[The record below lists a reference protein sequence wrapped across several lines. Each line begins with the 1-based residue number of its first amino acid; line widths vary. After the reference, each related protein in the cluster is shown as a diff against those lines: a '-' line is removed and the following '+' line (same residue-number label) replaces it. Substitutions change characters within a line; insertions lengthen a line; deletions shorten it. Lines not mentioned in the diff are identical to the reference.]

1 MSAYDNKY
9 WSHRIAQLA
18 EKVPETDDLSFF
30 TSEVYRDFTEQ
41 GVKDLIC
48 GTCTYLRTLGY
59 DISEAQEKERISDMV
74 VTMSTDKNMTACTNG
89 DSMIIGVNNP
99 LVKYFPNRELRHY
112 AIQGLRVH
120 ETAHVLFTDFKTIDM
135 WQAALSNGNWWP
147 VVPDHAQDPEGAEL
161 TQVLSKKEFS
171 KSFAAIAGRLENAIE
186 DGFIEREIK
195 EMYKGLATTE
205 LCTTNDAQ
213 LSMASTFGEFLKAGR
228 SAYSAMFQ
236 QVLMYAKYDITMVD
250 DMPEQYSD
258 VFDACMEVV
267 DDVKCERDAK
277 KRLCGVN
284 EICCI
289 LYPLFKEML
298 TEESEKQNQQSSGSG
313 NGKPG
318 NGNGGSGSSQNS
330 QGQQNGNGG
339 SQGGSGGSQSNS
351 GNGNGNGNG
360 GSGSSQNSQG
370 QQNGNGG
377 SQGGSGDS
385 QSNSGNGNGNGNGG
399 SGSSQNSQG
408 QQNGNSGSQG
418 GSGGSQSNSGNGNG
432 NGNGDSGSSQNSQ
445 GQQNGNSGSQSGSS
459 DSQNNSG
466 NGNGNGNGVGSMTA
480 EQLSEAL
487 KEAVKQIKQAAK
499 NVGVNNLPDRHNNSI
514 TSQAGKNEDAK
525 KRERSKQGSDN
536 ANGKSNGD
544 SIANAPGANSGKSDL
559 SAAKCDIEAIERERK
574 RNVATAQANN
584 EANDKLRQEGKEV
597 GREIGT
603 NIYVRR
609 AAEVPQS
616 NIETYNR
623 LSAGLLSITKNLERR
638 LKTTIRDEENDDT
651 VAGLP
656 MGSRVEAR
664 LAYHQD
670 GKIFSRKNFPRDNP
684 RLAVGYLCD
693 ESGSMSKTAISAS
706 VRTAIILQ
714 DLCERM
720 ELPCYICGFTT
731 EDLKGVDII
740 TYVDMNVD
748 GKDKYRTTGMAS
760 RGGTP
765 TVPAMKYMGKKLMK
779 DSTEKKILI
788 VSTDGCSGRGYGE
801 TVRDVIKKLQHDGV
815 MVIGAGIGDSKP
827 RIQEEFGSNFLD
839 ISNLDAMPKILCNI
853 VKKNLV

>member
-339 SQGGSGGSQSNS
+339 SQGGS
-351 GNGNGNGNG
+351 
-360 GSGSSQNSQG
+360 
-370 QQNGNGG
+370 
-377 SQGGSGDS
+377 
-385 QSNSGNGNGNGNGG
+385 
-399 SGSSQNSQG
+399 
-408 QQNGNSGSQG
+408 
-418 GSGGSQSNSGNGNG
+418 
-432 NGNGDSGSSQNSQ
+432 
-445 GQQNGNSGSQSGSS
+445 S

-765 TVPAMKYMGKKLMK
+765 TVPAMKYMGKKLLK

-788 VSTDGCSGRGYGE
+788 VSTDGCSGQGYGE

>member
-351 GNGNGNGNG
+351 GNGNGNDNG

-377 SQGGSGDS
+377 SQ
-385 QSNSGNGNGNGNGG
+385 
-399 SGSSQNSQG
+399 
-408 QQNGNSGSQG
+408 
-418 GSGGSQSNSGNGNG
+418 
-432 NGNGDSGSSQNSQ
+432 
-445 GQQNGNSGSQSGSS
+445 SGSS
-459 DSQNNSG
+459 DPQNNSG

-788 VSTDGCSGRGYGE
+788 VSTDGCSGQGYGE

>member
-318 NGNGGSGSSQNS
+318 NGNG
-330 QGQQNGNGG
+330 
-339 SQGGSGGSQSNS
+339 
-351 GNGNGNGNG
+351 
-360 GSGSSQNSQG
+360 
-370 QQNGNGG
+370 
-377 SQGGSGDS
+377 
-385 QSNSGNGNGNGNGG
+385 
-399 SGSSQNSQG
+399 
-408 QQNGNSGSQG
+408 
-418 GSGGSQSNSGNGNG
+418 
-432 NGNGDSGSSQNSQ
+432 
-445 GQQNGNSGSQSGSS
+445 
-459 DSQNNSG
+459 
-466 NGNGNGNGVGSMTA
+466 VGSMTA

-487 KEAVKQIKQAAK
+487 KEAVKQIEQAAK

-788 VSTDGCSGRGYGE
+788 VSTDGCSGQGYGE

>member
-30 TSEVYRDFTEQ
+30 ASEAYRDFTEQ

-59 DISEAQEKERISDMV
+59 DITKEQEEERINDMV
-74 VTMSTDKNMTACTNG
+74 VMMSTDENMTACTNG
-89 DSMIIGVNNP
+89 DSMIIGVNSS

-135 WQAALSNGNWWP
+135 WQGALSNGNWWP
-147 VVPDHAQDPEGAEL
+147 VVPDHAQDPDGAEL

-171 KSFAAIAGRLENAIE
+171 KSFAAIAGRLQNAIE

-236 QVLMYAKYDITMVD
+236 QVLMSAKYDITMVD

-258 VFDACMEVV
+258 IFDACMEVV
-267 DDVKCERDAK
+267 DDVKCERDVK

-284 EICCI
+284 ELCCI

-298 TEESEKQNQQSSGSG
+298 TKNSEKQNQQSSGSG

-318 NGNGGSGSSQNS
+318 NSGFGLPQNS
-330 QGQQNGNGG
+330 HGQQNGSNGQSDPNQNGNG
-339 SQGGSGGSQSNS
+339 SQNGSGNAQNNS
-351 GNGNGNGNG
+351 SNGNGNGN
-360 GSGSSQNSQG
+360 S
-370 QQNGNGG
+370 
-377 SQGGSGDS
+377 
-385 QSNSGNGNGNGNGG
+385 
-399 SGSSQNSQG
+399 
-408 QQNGNSGSQG
+408 
-418 GSGGSQSNSGNGNG
+418 
-432 NGNGDSGSSQNSQ
+432 
-445 GQQNGNSGSQSGSS
+445 
-459 DSQNNSG
+459 
-466 NGNGNGNGVGSMTA
+466 VGSMTA

-487 KEAVKQIKQAAK
+487 KEAVKQIEQAAK
-499 NVGVNNLPDRHNNSI
+499 NVGVNNLPDRHSNSI
-514 TSQAGKNEDAK
+514 TNQAGKNAEAK
-525 KRERSKQGSDN
+525 KRESGKQGSGNN
-536 ANGKSNGD
+536 ANGNGNGNSNSN

-559 SAAKCDIEAIERERK
+559 SAAKCDIKAIEKARK
-574 RNVATAQANN
+574 QEIATAQANN
-584 EANDKLRQEGKEV
+584 EANNQLAQEGAKI
-597 GREIGT
+597 GSEIGT
-603 NIYVRR
+603 KISVRR

-616 NIETYNR
+616 NIDTYNR
-623 LSAGLLSITKNLERR
+623 LSAGLLSVTKNLERR
-638 LKTTIRDEENDDT
+638 LKTTIRDEENDDA

-693 ESGSMSKTAISAS
+693 ESGSMSDKAIAAS

-731 EDLKGVDII
+731 GGYSGSVDII
-740 TYVDMNVD
+740 TYVDKNVD

>member
-30 TSEVYRDFTEQ
+30 VSEAYRDFTEQ

-59 DISEAQEKERISDMV
+59 DITKEQEEERINDMV
-74 VTMSTDKNMTACTNG
+74 VMMSTDENMTACTNG
-89 DSMIIGVNNP
+89 DSMIIGVNNS

-135 WQAALSNGNWWP
+135 WLGALRNGNWWP
-147 VVPDHAQDPEGAEL
+147 VVPDHAQDPDGAEL

-205 LCTTNDAQ
+205 LCTTNDAM

-236 QVLMYAKYDITMVD
+236 QVLVYAKYDITMVD

-258 VFDACMEVV
+258 IFDACMEVV
-267 DDVKCERDAK
+267 DDVKCERDVK

-284 EICCI
+284 ELCCI

-298 TEESEKQNQQSSGSG
+298 TKNSEKQNQQSSGSG

-318 NGNGGSGSSQNS
+318 NSGFGLPQNS
-330 QGQQNGNGG
+330 QGQQNGSNGQSDPNQNGNG
-339 SQGGSGGSQSNS
+339 SQNGSGNAQNNS
-351 GNGNGNGNG
+351 SNGNGNGN
-360 GSGSSQNSQG
+360 SV
-370 QQNGNGG
+370 
-377 SQGGSGDS
+377 D
-385 QSNSGNGNGNGNGG
+385 
-399 SGSSQNSQG
+399 
-408 QQNGNSGSQG
+408 
-418 GSGGSQSNSGNGNG
+418 
-432 NGNGDSGSSQNSQ
+432 
-445 GQQNGNSGSQSGSS
+445 
-459 DSQNNSG
+459 
-466 NGNGNGNGVGSMTA
+466 SMTA

-487 KEAVKQIKQAAK
+487 KEAVKQIEQAAK
-499 NVGVNNLPDRHNNSI
+499 NVGVNNLPDRHSNSI
-514 TSQAGKNEDAK
+514 TNQASKSKYAK
-525 KRERSKQGSDN
+525 KRESGKQGSGNN
-536 ANGKSNGD
+536 ANGNGNGNSN

-559 SAAKCDIEAIERERK
+559 SAAKCDIKAIEKARK
-574 RNVATAQANN
+574 QEIATAQANN
-584 EANDKLRQEGKEV
+584 EANNQLAQEGAKI
-597 GREIGT
+597 GSEIGT
-603 NIYVRR
+603 KISVRR

-616 NIETYNR
+616 NIDTYNR
-623 LSAGLLSITKNLERR
+623 LSAGLLSVTKNLERR
-638 LKTTIRDEENDDT
+638 LKTTIRDEENDDA

-693 ESGSMSKTAISAS
+693 ESGSMSDKAIAAS

-731 EDLKGVDII
+731 GGYSGSVDII
-740 TYVDMNVD
+740 TYVDKNVD

>member
-213 LSMASTFGEFLKAGR
+213 LSMASTFGEFLKTGR

-339 SQGGSGGSQSNS
+339 SQGGSGGSQS
-351 GNGNGNGNG
+351 
-360 GSGSSQNSQG
+360 
-370 QQNGNGG
+370 
-377 SQGGSGDS
+377 
-385 QSNSGNGNGNGNGG
+385 
-399 SGSSQNSQG
+399 
-408 QQNGNSGSQG
+408 
-418 GSGGSQSNSGNGNG
+418 
-432 NGNGDSGSSQNSQ
+432 
-445 GQQNGNSGSQSGSS
+445 
-459 DSQNNSG
+459 NSG

-765 TVPAMKYMGKKLMK
+765 TVPAMKYMGKKLLK

-788 VSTDGCSGRGYGE
+788 VSTDGCSGQGYGE

>member
-74 VTMSTDKNMTACTNG
+74 VTMSTDKNMTACTDG

-399 SGSSQNSQG
+399 Y
-408 QQNGNSGSQG
+408 QG
-418 GSGGSQSNSGNGNG
+418 GSGGSQS
-432 NGNGDSGSSQNSQ
+432 
-445 GQQNGNSGSQSGSS
+445 
-459 DSQNNSG
+459 NSG

-765 TVPAMKYMGKKLMK
+765 TVPAMKYMGKKLLK

-788 VSTDGCSGRGYGE
+788 VSTDGCSGQGYGE

>member
-30 TSEVYRDFTEQ
+30 ASEAYRDFTEQ

-59 DISEAQEKERISDMV
+59 DITKEQEEERINDMV
-74 VTMSTDKNMTACTNG
+74 VMMSTDENMTACTNG
-89 DSMIIGVNNP
+89 DSMIIGVNSS

-135 WQAALSNGNWWP
+135 WQGALSNGNWWP
-147 VVPDHAQDPEGAEL
+147 VVPDHAQDPDGAEL

-171 KSFAAIAGRLENAIE
+171 KSFAAIAGRLQNAIE

-258 VFDACMEVV
+258 IFDACMEVV
-267 DDVKCERDAK
+267 DDVKCERDVK

-284 EICCI
+284 ELCCI

-298 TEESEKQNQQSSGSG
+298 TKNSEKQNQQSSGSG

-318 NGNGGSGSSQNS
+318 NSGFGLPQNS
-330 QGQQNGNGG
+330 HGQQNGSNGQSDHNQNGNG
-339 SQGGSGGSQSNS
+339 SQNGSGNAQNNS
-351 GNGNGNGNG
+351 SNGNGNGN
-360 GSGSSQNSQG
+360 S
-370 QQNGNGG
+370 
-377 SQGGSGDS
+377 
-385 QSNSGNGNGNGNGG
+385 
-399 SGSSQNSQG
+399 
-408 QQNGNSGSQG
+408 
-418 GSGGSQSNSGNGNG
+418 
-432 NGNGDSGSSQNSQ
+432 
-445 GQQNGNSGSQSGSS
+445 
-459 DSQNNSG
+459 
-466 NGNGNGNGVGSMTA
+466 VGSMTA

-487 KEAVKQIKQAAK
+487 KEAVKQIEQAAK
-499 NVGVNNLPDRHNNSI
+499 NVGVNNLPDRHSNSI
-514 TSQAGKNEDAK
+514 TNQAGKNAEAK
-525 KRERSKQGSDN
+525 KRESGKQGSGNN
-536 ANGKSNGD
+536 ANGNGNGNSNSN

-559 SAAKCDIEAIERERK
+559 SAAKCDIKAIEKARK
-574 RNVATAQANN
+574 QENATAQANN
-584 EANDKLRQEGKEV
+584 EANNQLAQEGAKI
-597 GREIGT
+597 GSEIGT
-603 NIYVRR
+603 KISVRR

-616 NIETYNR
+616 NIDTYNR
-623 LSAGLLSITKNLERR
+623 LSAGLLSVTKNLERR
-638 LKTTIRDEENDDT
+638 LKTTIRDEENDDA

-693 ESGSMSKTAISAS
+693 ESGSMSDKAIAAS

-731 EDLKGVDII
+731 GGYSGSVDII
-740 TYVDMNVD
+740 TYVDKNVD

>member
-74 VTMSTDKNMTACTNG
+74 VTMSTDKNMTACTDG

-171 KSFAAIAGRLENAIE
+171 KSFAAIAGRIENAIE

-370 QQNGNGG
+370 QQNGN
-377 SQGGSGDS
+377 
-385 QSNSGNGNGNGNGG
+385 
-399 SGSSQNSQG
+399 
-408 QQNGNSGSQG
+408 SGSQG
-418 GSGGSQSNSGNGNG
+418 
-432 NGNGDSGSSQNSQ
+432 
-445 GQQNGNSGSQSGSS
+445 GSS
-459 DSQNNSG
+459 DSQNNSGNG

-487 KEAVKQIKQAAK
+487 KEAVKQIEQAAK

-684 RLAVGYLCD
+684 RLGVGYLCD

-788 VSTDGCSGRGYGE
+788 VSTDGCSGQGYGE

-827 RIQEEFGSNFLD
+827 RIQEEFGSNYLD

>member
-318 NGNGGSGSSQNS
+318 NGNSGSGSSQNS

-370 QQNGNGG
+370 QQNGNDG

-399 SGSSQNSQG
+399 YQG
-408 QQNGNSGSQG
+408 
-418 GSGGSQSNSGNGNG
+418 
-432 NGNGDSGSSQNSQ
+432 
-445 GQQNGNSGSQSGSS
+445 GSS

>member
-30 TSEVYRDFTEQ
+30 SSEAYRDFTEQ

-59 DISEAQEKERISDMV
+59 DITKEQEEERINDMV
-74 VTMSTDKNMTACTNG
+74 VMMSTDENMTACTNG
-89 DSMIIGVNNP
+89 DSMIIGVNNS

-135 WQAALSNGNWWP
+135 WLGALRNGNWWP
-147 VVPDHAQDPEGAEL
+147 VVPDHAQDPDGAEL

-205 LCTTNDAQ
+205 LCTTNDAM

-258 VFDACMEVV
+258 IFDACMEVV
-267 DDVKCERDAK
+267 DDVKCERDVK

-284 EICCI
+284 ELCCI

-298 TEESEKQNQQSSGSG
+298 TKNSEKQNQQSSGSG

-318 NGNGGSGSSQNS
+318 NSGFGLPQNS
-330 QGQQNGNGG
+330 QGQQNGSNGQSDPNQNGNG
-339 SQGGSGGSQSNS
+339 SQNGSGNAQNNS
-351 GNGNGNGNG
+351 SNGNGNGN
-360 GSGSSQNSQG
+360 S
-370 QQNGNGG
+370 
-377 SQGGSGDS
+377 
-385 QSNSGNGNGNGNGG
+385 
-399 SGSSQNSQG
+399 
-408 QQNGNSGSQG
+408 
-418 GSGGSQSNSGNGNG
+418 
-432 NGNGDSGSSQNSQ
+432 
-445 GQQNGNSGSQSGSS
+445 
-459 DSQNNSG
+459 
-466 NGNGNGNGVGSMTA
+466 VGSMTA

-487 KEAVKQIKQAAK
+487 KEVVKQIEQAAK
-499 NVGVNNLPDRHNNSI
+499 NVGVNNLPDRHSNSI
-514 TSQAGKNEDAK
+514 TNQVSKSKDAK
-525 KRERSKQGSDN
+525 KRESGKQGSGDN
-536 ANGKSNGD
+536 ANGNGNGNGNSN

-559 SAAKCDIEAIERERK
+559 SAAKCDIKAIEKARK
-574 RNVATAQANN
+574 QEIATAQANN
-584 EANDKLRQEGKEV
+584 EANNQLAQEGAKI
-597 GREIGT
+597 GSEIGT
-603 NIYVRR
+603 RISVRR

-616 NIETYNR
+616 NIDTYNR
-623 LSAGLLSITKNLERR
+623 LSAGLLSVTKNLERR
-638 LKTTIRDEENDDT
+638 LKTTIRDEENDDA

-693 ESGSMSKTAISAS
+693 ESGSMSDEAIAAS

-720 ELPCYICGFTT
+720 ELPCYVCGFTT
-731 EDLKGVDII
+731 GGYSGSVDII
-740 TYVDMNVD
+740 TYVDKNVD

-788 VSTDGCSGRGYGE
+788 VSTDGCSERGYGE

>member
-30 TSEVYRDFTEQ
+30 TSEAYRDYTEQ

-59 DISEAQEKERISDMV
+59 NITEKQEEERIRGMTVD
-74 VTMSTDKNMTACTNG
+74 MSTDKNMTACTNG

-135 WQAALSNGNWWP
+135 WQGALSNGNWWP

-377 SQGGSGDS
+377 SQGGSGGS

-418 GSGGSQSNSGNGNG
+418 GSG
-432 NGNGDSGSSQNSQ
+432 
-445 GQQNGNSGSQSGSS
+445 

-466 NGNGNGNGVGSMTA
+466 NGNGNGNGNGVGSMTT

-487 KEAVKQIKQAAK
+487 KEAVKQIEQAAK

-514 TSQAGKNEDAK
+514 TNQAGKNEDAK

-536 ANGKSNGD
+536 ANGKSNGN

-765 TVPAMKYMGKKLMK
+765 TVPAMKYMSKKLLK

-827 RIQEEFGSNFLD
+827 RIQEEFGDNFLD

>member
-30 TSEVYRDFTEQ
+30 ASEAYRDFTEQ

-59 DISEAQEKERISDMV
+59 DITKEQEEERINDMV
-74 VTMSTDKNMTACTNG
+74 VMMSTDENMTACTNG
-89 DSMIIGVNNP
+89 DSMIIGVNSS

-135 WQAALSNGNWWP
+135 WQGALSNGNWWP
-147 VVPDHAQDPEGAEL
+147 VVPDHAQDPDGAEL

-171 KSFAAIAGRLENAIE
+171 KSFAAIAGRLQNAIE

-236 QVLMYAKYDITMVD
+236 QVLVYAKYDITMVD

-258 VFDACMEVV
+258 IFDACMEVV
-267 DDVKCERDAK
+267 DDVKCERDVK

-284 EICCI
+284 ELCCI

-298 TEESEKQNQQSSGSG
+298 TKNSEKQNQQSSGSG

-318 NGNGGSGSSQNS
+318 NSGFGLPQNS
-330 QGQQNGNGG
+330 QGQQNGSNG
-339 SQGGSGGSQSNS
+339 QSDPN
-351 GNGNGNGNG
+351 
-360 GSGSSQNSQG
+360 
-370 QQNGNGG
+370 QNGNG
-377 SQGGSGDS
+377 SQNGSGNA
-385 QSNSGNGNGNGNGG
+385 QNNSSNGNE
-399 SGSSQNSQG
+399 
-408 QQNGNSGSQG
+408 NGNS
-418 GSGGSQSNSGNGNG
+418 
-432 NGNGDSGSSQNSQ
+432 
-445 GQQNGNSGSQSGSS
+445 
-459 DSQNNSG
+459 
-466 NGNGNGNGVGSMTA
+466 VGSMTA

-487 KEAVKQIKQAAK
+487 KEAVKQIEQAAK
-499 NVGVNNLPDRHNNSI
+499 NVGVNNLPDRHSKSI
-514 TSQAGKNEDAK
+514 TNQAGKNAEAK
-525 KRERSKQGSDN
+525 KRESGKQGSGNN
-536 ANGKSNGD
+536 ANRNGNGNSNSN

-559 SAAKCDIEAIERERK
+559 SAAKCDIKAIEKARK
-574 RNVATAQANN
+574 QEIATAQANN
-584 EANDKLRQEGKEV
+584 EANNQLAQEGAKI
-597 GREIGT
+597 GSEIGT
-603 NIYVRR
+603 KISVRR

-616 NIETYNR
+616 NIDTYNR
-623 LSAGLLSITKNLERR
+623 LSAGLLSVTKNLERR
-638 LKTTIRDEENDDT
+638 LKTTIRDEENDDA

-693 ESGSMSKTAISAS
+693 ESGSMSDKAIAAS

-731 EDLKGVDII
+731 GGYSGSVDII
-740 TYVDMNVD
+740 TYVDKNVD

>member
-30 TSEVYRDFTEQ
+30 ASEAYRDFTEQ

-59 DISEAQEKERISDMV
+59 DITKEQEEERINDMV
-74 VTMSTDKNMTACTNG
+74 VMMSTDENMTACTNG
-89 DSMIIGVNNP
+89 DSMIIGVNSS

-135 WQAALSNGNWWP
+135 WQGALSNGNWWP
-147 VVPDHAQDPEGAEL
+147 VVPDHAQDPDGAEL

-171 KSFAAIAGRLENAIE
+171 KSFAAIAGRLQNAIE

-258 VFDACMEVV
+258 IFDACMEVV
-267 DDVKCERDAK
+267 DDVKCERDVK

-284 EICCI
+284 ELCCI

-298 TEESEKQNQQSSGSG
+298 TKNSEKQNQQSSGSG

-318 NGNGGSGSSQNS
+318 NSGFGLPQNS
-330 QGQQNGNGG
+330 HGQQNGSNGQSDPNQNGNG
-339 SQGGSGGSQSNS
+339 SQNGSGNAQNNS
-351 GNGNGNGNG
+351 SNGNGNGN
-360 GSGSSQNSQG
+360 SV
-370 QQNGNGG
+370 
-377 SQGGSGDS
+377 D
-385 QSNSGNGNGNGNGG
+385 
-399 SGSSQNSQG
+399 
-408 QQNGNSGSQG
+408 
-418 GSGGSQSNSGNGNG
+418 
-432 NGNGDSGSSQNSQ
+432 
-445 GQQNGNSGSQSGSS
+445 
-459 DSQNNSG
+459 
-466 NGNGNGNGVGSMTA
+466 SMTA

-487 KEAVKQIKQAAK
+487 KEAVKQIEQAAK
-499 NVGVNNLPDRHNNSI
+499 NVGVNNLPDRHSNSI
-514 TSQAGKNEDAK
+514 TNQAGKNAEAK
-525 KRERSKQGSDN
+525 KRESGKQGSGNNAN
-536 ANGKSNGD
+536 ANGNGNSNSN

-559 SAAKCDIEAIERERK
+559 SAAKCDIKAIEKARK
-574 RNVATAQANN
+574 QEIATAQANN
-584 EANDKLRQEGKEV
+584 EANNQLAQEGAKI
-597 GREIGT
+597 GSEIGT
-603 NIYVRR
+603 KISVRR

-616 NIETYNR
+616 NIDTYNR
-623 LSAGLLSITKNLERR
+623 LSAGLLSVTKNLERR
-638 LKTTIRDEENDDT
+638 LKTTIRDEENDDA

-693 ESGSMSKTAISAS
+693 ESGSMSDEAIAAS

-731 EDLKGVDII
+731 GGYSGCVDII
-740 TYVDMNVD
+740 TYVDKNVD

>member
-30 TSEVYRDFTEQ
+30 TSEAYRDFTEQ

-112 AIQGLRVH
+112 AVQGLRVH

-135 WQAALSNGNWWP
+135 WQDALSNGNWWP

-298 TEESEKQNQQSSGSG
+298 TEESKKQNQQSSGSG

-339 SQGGSGGSQSNS
+339 SQGGSGGSQ
-351 GNGNGNGNG
+351 
-360 GSGSSQNSQG
+360 
-370 QQNGNGG
+370 
-377 SQGGSGDS
+377 
-385 QSNSGNGNGNGNGG
+385 
-399 SGSSQNSQG
+399 
-408 QQNGNSGSQG
+408 
-418 GSGGSQSNSGNGNG
+418 
-432 NGNGDSGSSQNSQ
+432 
-445 GQQNGNSGSQSGSS
+445 
-459 DSQNNSG
+459 NNSG
-466 NGNGNGNGVGSMTA
+466 NGNGNGNGVGSMTT

-487 KEAVKQIKQAAK
+487 KEAVKQIEQAAK

-514 TSQAGKNEDAK
+514 TNQAGKNEDAK

-536 ANGKSNGD
+536 ANGKSNGN

-765 TVPAMKYMGKKLMK
+765 TVPAMKYMGKKLLK

-827 RIQEEFGSNFLD
+827 RIQEEFGDNFLD

>member
-135 WQAALSNGNWWP
+135 WQGALSNGNWWP
-147 VVPDHAQDPEGAEL
+147 VVPDHAQDPDGAEL

-171 KSFAAIAGRLENAIE
+171 KSFAAIAGRLQNAIE

-298 TEESEKQNQQSSGSG
+298 TEESEKQNQQSPGSG

-360 GSGSSQNSQG
+360 
-370 QQNGNGG
+370 
-377 SQGGSGDS
+377 
-385 QSNSGNGNGNGNGG
+385 
-399 SGSSQNSQG
+399 
-408 QQNGNSGSQG
+408 
-418 GSGGSQSNSGNGNG
+418 
-432 NGNGDSGSSQNSQ
+432 
-445 GQQNGNSGSQSGSS
+445 
-459 DSQNNSG
+459 
-466 NGNGNGNGVGSMTA
+466 NGVGSMTA

-487 KEAVKQIKQAAK
+487 KEAVKQIEQAAK

-788 VSTDGCSGRGYGE
+788 VSTDGCSGQGYGE

-827 RIQEEFGSNFLD
+827 RIQEEFGSNYLD

>member
-30 TSEVYRDFTEQ
+30 ASEAYRDFTEQ

-59 DISEAQEKERISDMV
+59 DITKEQEEERINDMV
-74 VTMSTDKNMTACTNG
+74 VMMSTDENMTACTNG
-89 DSMIIGVNNP
+89 DSMIIGVNNS

-135 WQAALSNGNWWP
+135 WLGALSNGNWWP
-147 VVPDHAQDPEGAEL
+147 VVPDHAQDPDGAEL

-205 LCTTNDAQ
+205 LCTTNDAM

-236 QVLMYAKYDITMVD
+236 QVLVYAKYDITMVD

-258 VFDACMEVV
+258 IFDACMEVV
-267 DDVKCERDAK
+267 DDVKCERDVK

-284 EICCI
+284 ELCCI

-298 TEESEKQNQQSSGSG
+298 TKNSEKQNQQSSGSG

-318 NGNGGSGSSQNS
+318 NSGFGLPQNS
-330 QGQQNGNGG
+330 QGQQNGSNG
-339 SQGGSGGSQSNS
+339 QSDPN
-351 GNGNGNGNG
+351 
-360 GSGSSQNSQG
+360 
-370 QQNGNGG
+370 QNGNG
-377 SQGGSGDS
+377 SQNGSGNA
-385 QSNSGNGNGNGNGG
+385 QNNSSNGNE
-399 SGSSQNSQG
+399 
-408 QQNGNSGSQG
+408 NGNS
-418 GSGGSQSNSGNGNG
+418 
-432 NGNGDSGSSQNSQ
+432 
-445 GQQNGNSGSQSGSS
+445 
-459 DSQNNSG
+459 
-466 NGNGNGNGVGSMTA
+466 VGSMTA

-487 KEAVKQIKQAAK
+487 KEAVKQIEQAAK
-499 NVGVNNLPDRHNNSI
+499 NVGVNNLPDRHSKSI
-514 TSQAGKNEDAK
+514 TNQAGKNAEAK
-525 KRERSKQGSDN
+525 KRESGKQGSGNN
-536 ANGKSNGD
+536 ANGNGNGNSNSN

-559 SAAKCDIEAIERERK
+559 SAAKCDIKAIEKARK
-574 RNVATAQANN
+574 QEIATAQANN
-584 EANDKLRQEGKEV
+584 EANNQLAQEGAKI
-597 GREIGT
+597 GSEIGT
-603 NIYVRR
+603 KISVRC

-616 NIETYNR
+616 NIDTYNR
-623 LSAGLLSITKNLERR
+623 LSAGLLSVTKNLERR
-638 LKTTIRDEENDDT
+638 LKTTIRDEENDDA

-693 ESGSMSKTAISAS
+693 ESGSMSDKAIAAS

-731 EDLKGVDII
+731 GGYSGSVDII
-740 TYVDMNVD
+740 TYVDKNVD

>member
-30 TSEVYRDFTEQ
+30 SSEAYRDFTEQ

-59 DISEAQEKERISDMV
+59 DITKEQEEERINDMV
-74 VTMSTDKNMTACTNG
+74 VMMSTDENMTACTNG
-89 DSMIIGVNNP
+89 DSMIIGVNSS

-135 WQAALSNGNWWP
+135 WLGALRNGNWWP
-147 VVPDHAQDPEGAEL
+147 VVPDHAQDPDGAEL

-205 LCTTNDAQ
+205 LCTTNDAM

-258 VFDACMEVV
+258 IFDACMEVV
-267 DDVKCERDAK
+267 DDVKCERDVK

-284 EICCI
+284 ELCCI

-298 TEESEKQNQQSSGSG
+298 TKNTEKQNQQSSGSG

-318 NGNGGSGSSQNS
+318 NSGFGLPQNS
-330 QGQQNGNGG
+330 QGQQNGSIGQSDPNQNGNG
-339 SQGGSGGSQSNS
+339 SQNGSGNAQNNS
-351 GNGNGNGNG
+351 SNGNGNGN
-360 GSGSSQNSQG
+360 SV
-370 QQNGNGG
+370 
-377 SQGGSGDS
+377 D
-385 QSNSGNGNGNGNGG
+385 
-399 SGSSQNSQG
+399 
-408 QQNGNSGSQG
+408 
-418 GSGGSQSNSGNGNG
+418 
-432 NGNGDSGSSQNSQ
+432 
-445 GQQNGNSGSQSGSS
+445 
-459 DSQNNSG
+459 
-466 NGNGNGNGVGSMTA
+466 SMTA

-487 KEAVKQIKQAAK
+487 KEAVKQIEQAAK
-499 NVGVNNLPDRHNNSI
+499 NVGVNNLPDRHSKSI
-514 TSQAGKNEDAK
+514 TNQAGKNAEAK
-525 KRERSKQGSDN
+525 KRESGKQGSGNN
-536 ANGKSNGD
+536 ANGNGNGNSNSN

-559 SAAKCDIEAIERERK
+559 FAAKCDIKAIEKARK
-574 RNVATAQANN
+574 QEIATAQANN
-584 EANDKLRQEGKEV
+584 EANNQLAQEGAKI
-597 GREIGT
+597 GSEIGT
-603 NIYVRR
+603 KISVRR

-616 NIETYNR
+616 NIDTYNR
-623 LSAGLLSITKNLERR
+623 LSAGLLSVTKNLERR
-638 LKTTIRDEENDDT
+638 LKTTIRDEENDDA

-693 ESGSMSKTAISAS
+693 ESGSMSDKAIAAS

-731 EDLKGVDII
+731 GGYSGSVDII
-740 TYVDMNVD
+740 TYVDKNVD

>member
-318 NGNGGSGSSQNS
+318 NGNS
-330 QGQQNGNGG
+330 
-339 SQGGSGGSQSNS
+339 
-351 GNGNGNGNG
+351 

-377 SQGGSGDS
+377 SQGGSGDSQSNSGNGNGNGNGGYQGGSGGS

>member
-74 VTMSTDKNMTACTNG
+74 VTMSTDKNMTACTDG

-370 QQNGNGG
+370 QQNGN
-377 SQGGSGDS
+377 
-385 QSNSGNGNGNGNGG
+385 
-399 SGSSQNSQG
+399 
-408 QQNGNSGSQG
+408 SGSQG
-418 GSGGSQSNSGNGNG
+418 
-432 NGNGDSGSSQNSQ
+432 
-445 GQQNGNSGSQSGSS
+445 GSS

-487 KEAVKQIKQAAK
+487 KEAVKQIEQAAK

-788 VSTDGCSGRGYGE
+788 VSTDGCSGQGYGE

>member
-74 VTMSTDKNMTACTNG
+74 VTMSTDKNMTACTKG

-318 NGNGGSGSSQNS
+318 NGNS
-330 QGQQNGNGG
+330 
-339 SQGGSGGSQSNS
+339 
-351 GNGNGNGNG
+351 
-360 GSGSSQNSQG
+360 
-370 QQNGNGG
+370 
-377 SQGGSGDS
+377 
-385 QSNSGNGNGNGNGG
+385 G

-418 GSGGSQSNSGNGNG
+418 
-432 NGNGDSGSSQNSQ
+432 
-445 GQQNGNSGSQSGSS
+445 GSS

-765 TVPAMKYMGKKLMK
+765 TVPAMKYMGKKLLK

-788 VSTDGCSGRGYGE
+788 VSTDGCSGQGYGE

>member
-30 TSEVYRDFTEQ
+30 SSEAYRDFTEQ

-59 DISEAQEKERISDMV
+59 DITKEQEEERINDMV
-74 VTMSTDKNMTACTNG
+74 VMMSTDENMTACTNG
-89 DSMIIGVNNP
+89 DSMIIGVNNS

-135 WQAALSNGNWWP
+135 WQGALSNGNWWP
-147 VVPDHAQDPEGAEL
+147 VVPDHAQDPDGAEL

-205 LCTTNDAQ
+205 LCTTNDAM

-236 QVLMYAKYDITMVD
+236 QVLVYAKYDITMVD

-258 VFDACMEVV
+258 IFDACMEVV
-267 DDVKCERDAK
+267 DDVKCERDVK

-284 EICCI
+284 ELCCI

-298 TEESEKQNQQSSGSG
+298 TKNSEKQNQQSSGSG

-318 NGNGGSGSSQNS
+318 NSGFGLPQNS
-330 QGQQNGNGG
+330 QGQQNGSNG
-339 SQGGSGGSQSNS
+339 QSDPN
-351 GNGNGNGNG
+351 
-360 GSGSSQNSQG
+360 
-370 QQNGNGG
+370 QNGNG
-377 SQGGSGDS
+377 SQNGSGNA
-385 QSNSGNGNGNGNGG
+385 QNNSSNGNE
-399 SGSSQNSQG
+399 
-408 QQNGNSGSQG
+408 NGNS
-418 GSGGSQSNSGNGNG
+418 
-432 NGNGDSGSSQNSQ
+432 
-445 GQQNGNSGSQSGSS
+445 
-459 DSQNNSG
+459 
-466 NGNGNGNGVGSMTA
+466 VGSMTA

-487 KEAVKQIKQAAK
+487 KEAVKQIEQAAK
-499 NVGVNNLPDRHNNSI
+499 NVGVNNLPDRHSKSI
-514 TSQAGKNEDAK
+514 TNQAGKNAEAK
-525 KRERSKQGSDN
+525 KRESGKQGSGNN
-536 ANGKSNGD
+536 ANGNGNGNSN
-544 SIANAPGANSGKSDL
+544 SNSNANAPGANSGKSDL
-559 SAAKCDIEAIERERK
+559 SAAKCDIKAIEKARK
-574 RNVATAQANN
+574 QEIATAQANN
-584 EANDKLRQEGKEV
+584 EANNQLAQEGAKI
-597 GREIGT
+597 GSEIGT
-603 NIYVRR
+603 KISVRR

-616 NIETYNR
+616 NIDTYNR
-623 LSAGLLSITKNLERR
+623 LSAGLLSVTKNLERR
-638 LKTTIRDEENDDT
+638 LKTTIRDEENDDA

-693 ESGSMSKTAISAS
+693 ESGSMSDKAIAAS

-731 EDLKGVDII
+731 GGYSGSVDII
-740 TYVDMNVD
+740 TYVDKNVD

>member
-30 TSEVYRDFTEQ
+30 ASEAYRDFTEQ

-59 DISEAQEKERISDMV
+59 DITKEQEEERINDMV
-74 VTMSTDKNMTACTNG
+74 VMMSTDENMTACTNG
-89 DSMIIGVNNP
+89 DSMIIGVNSS

-135 WQAALSNGNWWP
+135 WQGALSNGNWWP
-147 VVPDHAQDPEGAEL
+147 VVPDHAQDPDGAEL

-171 KSFAAIAGRLENAIE
+171 KSFAAIAGRLQNAIE

-258 VFDACMEVV
+258 IFDACMEVV
-267 DDVKCERDAK
+267 DDVKCERDVK

-284 EICCI
+284 ELCCI

-298 TEESEKQNQQSSGSG
+298 TKNSEKQNQQSSGSG

-318 NGNGGSGSSQNS
+318 NSGFGLPQNS
-330 QGQQNGNGG
+330 HGQQNGSNGQSDPNQNGNG
-339 SQGGSGGSQSNS
+339 SQNGSGNAQNNS
-351 GNGNGNGNG
+351 SNGNGNGN
-360 GSGSSQNSQG
+360 S
-370 QQNGNGG
+370 
-377 SQGGSGDS
+377 
-385 QSNSGNGNGNGNGG
+385 
-399 SGSSQNSQG
+399 
-408 QQNGNSGSQG
+408 
-418 GSGGSQSNSGNGNG
+418 
-432 NGNGDSGSSQNSQ
+432 
-445 GQQNGNSGSQSGSS
+445 
-459 DSQNNSG
+459 
-466 NGNGNGNGVGSMTA
+466 VGSMTA

-487 KEAVKQIKQAAK
+487 KEAVKQIEQAAK
-499 NVGVNNLPDRHNNSI
+499 NVGVNNPPDRHSNSI
-514 TSQAGKNEDAK
+514 TNQAGKNAEAK
-525 KRERSKQGSDN
+525 KRESGKQGSGNN
-536 ANGKSNGD
+536 ANGNGNGNSKSN

-559 SAAKCDIEAIERERK
+559 SAAKCDIKAIEKARK
-574 RNVATAQANN
+574 QEIATAQANN
-584 EANDKLRQEGKEV
+584 EANNQLAQEGAKI
-597 GREIGT
+597 GGEIGT
-603 NIYVRR
+603 KISVRR

-616 NIETYNR
+616 NIDTYNR
-623 LSAGLLSITKNLERR
+623 LSAGLLSVTKNLERR
-638 LKTTIRDEENDDT
+638 LKTTIRDEENDDA

-693 ESGSMSKTAISAS
+693 ESGSMSDKAIAAS

-731 EDLKGVDII
+731 GGYSGSVDII
-740 TYVDMNVD
+740 TYVDKNVD

-801 TVRDVIKKLQHDGV
+801 TVRDVIKKLQHDGI

>member
-30 TSEVYRDFTEQ
+30 ASEAYRDFTEQ

-59 DISEAQEKERISDMV
+59 DITKEQEEERINDMV
-74 VTMSTDKNMTACTNG
+74 VMMSTDENMTACTNG
-89 DSMIIGVNNP
+89 NSMIIGVNSS
-99 LVKYFPNRELRHY
+99 LVNYFPNRELRHY

-135 WQAALSNGNWWP
+135 WLSALRNGNWWP
-147 VVPDHAQDPEGAEL
+147 VVPDHAQDPDGAEL

-205 LCTTNDAQ
+205 LCTTNDAM

-258 VFDACMEVV
+258 IFDACMEVV
-267 DDVKCERDAK
+267 DDVKCERDVK

-284 EICCI
+284 ELCCI

-298 TEESEKQNQQSSGSG
+298 TKNSEKQNQQSSGSG

-318 NGNGGSGSSQNS
+318 NSGLPQNS
-330 QGQQNGNGG
+330 QGQQNGSNG
-339 SQGGSGGSQSNS
+339 QSDPN
-351 GNGNGNGNG
+351 
-360 GSGSSQNSQG
+360 
-370 QQNGNGG
+370 QNGNG
-377 SQGGSGDS
+377 SQNGSGNA
-385 QSNSGNGNGNGNGG
+385 QNNSSNGNE
-399 SGSSQNSQG
+399 
-408 QQNGNSGSQG
+408 NGNS
-418 GSGGSQSNSGNGNG
+418 
-432 NGNGDSGSSQNSQ
+432 
-445 GQQNGNSGSQSGSS
+445 
-459 DSQNNSG
+459 
-466 NGNGNGNGVGSMTA
+466 VGSMTA

-487 KEAVKQIKQAAK
+487 KEAVKQIEQAAK
-499 NVGVNNLPDRHNNSI
+499 NVGVNNLPDRHSKSI
-514 TSQAGKNEDAK
+514 TNQAGKKAEAK
-525 KRERSKQGSDN
+525 KRESGKQSSGNN
-536 ANGKSNGD
+536 ANGNGNGNGN

-559 SAAKCDIEAIERERK
+559 SAAKCDIKAIEKARK
-574 RNVATAQANN
+574 QEIATAQANN
-584 EANDKLRQEGKEV
+584 EANNQLAQEGAKI
-597 GREIGT
+597 GSEIGT
-603 NIYVRR
+603 KISVRR

-616 NIETYNR
+616 NIDTYNR
-623 LSAGLLSITKNLERR
+623 LSAGLLSVTKNLERR
-638 LKTTIRDEENDDT
+638 LKTTIRDEENDDA

-693 ESGSMSKTAISAS
+693 ESGSMSDKAIAAS

-731 EDLKGVDII
+731 GGYSGSVDII
-740 TYVDMNVD
+740 TYVDKNVD

>member
-30 TSEVYRDFTEQ
+30 ASEAYRDFTEQ

-59 DISEAQEKERISDMV
+59 DITKEQEEERINDMV
-74 VTMSTDKNMTACTNG
+74 VMMSTDENMTACTNG
-89 DSMIIGVNNP
+89 DSMIIGVNSS

-135 WQAALSNGNWWP
+135 WQGALSNGNWWP
-147 VVPDHAQDPEGAEL
+147 VVPDHAQDPDGAEL

-171 KSFAAIAGRLENAIE
+171 KSFAAIAGRLQNAIE

-258 VFDACMEVV
+258 IFDACMEVV
-267 DDVKCERDAK
+267 DDVKCERDVK

-284 EICCI
+284 ELCCI

-298 TEESEKQNQQSSGSG
+298 TKNSEKQNQQSSGSG

-318 NGNGGSGSSQNS
+318 NSGFGLPQNS
-330 QGQQNGNGG
+330 HGQQNGSNG
-339 SQGGSGGSQSNS
+339 QSDPN
-351 GNGNGNGNG
+351 
-360 GSGSSQNSQG
+360 
-370 QQNGNGG
+370 QNGNG
-377 SQGGSGDS
+377 SQNGSGNA
-385 QSNSGNGNGNGNGG
+385 QNNSSNGNE
-399 SGSSQNSQG
+399 
-408 QQNGNSGSQG
+408 NGNS
-418 GSGGSQSNSGNGNG
+418 
-432 NGNGDSGSSQNSQ
+432 
-445 GQQNGNSGSQSGSS
+445 
-459 DSQNNSG
+459 
-466 NGNGNGNGVGSMTA
+466 VGSMTA

-487 KEAVKQIKQAAK
+487 KEAVKQIEQAAK
-499 NVGVNNLPDRHNNSI
+499 NVGVNNLPDRHSKSI
-514 TSQAGKNEDAK
+514 TNQAGKNAEAK
-525 KRERSKQGSDN
+525 KRESGKQGSGNN
-536 ANGKSNGD
+536 ANRNGNGNSNSN

-559 SAAKCDIEAIERERK
+559 SAAKCDIKAIEKARK
-574 RNVATAQANN
+574 QEIATAQANN
-584 EANDKLRQEGKEV
+584 EANNQLAQEGAKI
-597 GREIGT
+597 GSEIGT
-603 NIYVRR
+603 KISVRR

-616 NIETYNR
+616 NIDTYNR
-623 LSAGLLSITKNLERR
+623 LSAGLLSVTKNLERR
-638 LKTTIRDEENDDT
+638 LKTTIRDEENDDA

-693 ESGSMSKTAISAS
+693 ESGSMSDKAIAAS

-731 EDLKGVDII
+731 GGYSGSVDII
-740 TYVDMNVD
+740 TYVDKNVD

>member
-30 TSEVYRDFTEQ
+30 ASEAYRDFTEQ

-59 DISEAQEKERISDMV
+59 DITKEQEEERINDMV
-74 VTMSTDKNMTACTNG
+74 VMMSTDENMTACTNG
-89 DSMIIGVNNP
+89 DSMIIGVNSS

-135 WQAALSNGNWWP
+135 WQGALSNGNWWP
-147 VVPDHAQDPEGAEL
+147 VVPDHAQDPDGAEL

-171 KSFAAIAGRLENAIE
+171 KSFAAIAGRLQNAIE

-258 VFDACMEVV
+258 IFDACMEVV
-267 DDVKCERDAK
+267 DDVKCERDVK

-284 EICCI
+284 ELCCI

-298 TEESEKQNQQSSGSG
+298 TKNSEKQNQQSSGSG

-318 NGNGGSGSSQNS
+318 NSGFGLPQNS
-330 QGQQNGNGG
+330 HGQQNGSNGQSDPNQNGNG
-339 SQGGSGGSQSNS
+339 SQNGSGNAQNNS
-351 GNGNGNGNG
+351 SNGNGNGN
-360 GSGSSQNSQG
+360 S
-370 QQNGNGG
+370 
-377 SQGGSGDS
+377 
-385 QSNSGNGNGNGNGG
+385 
-399 SGSSQNSQG
+399 
-408 QQNGNSGSQG
+408 
-418 GSGGSQSNSGNGNG
+418 
-432 NGNGDSGSSQNSQ
+432 
-445 GQQNGNSGSQSGSS
+445 
-459 DSQNNSG
+459 
-466 NGNGNGNGVGSMTA
+466 VGSMTA

-487 KEAVKQIKQAAK
+487 KEAVKQIEQAAK
-499 NVGVNNLPDRHNNSI
+499 NVGVNNLPDRHSNSI
-514 TSQAGKNEDAK
+514 TNQAGKNAEAK
-525 KRERSKQGSDN
+525 KRESGKQGSGNN
-536 ANGKSNGD
+536 ANGNGNGNSKSN

-559 SAAKCDIEAIERERK
+559 SAAKCDIKAIEKARK
-574 RNVATAQANN
+574 QEIATAQANN
-584 EANDKLRQEGKEV
+584 EANNQLAQEGAKI
-597 GREIGT
+597 GSEIGT
-603 NIYVRR
+603 KISVRR

-616 NIETYNR
+616 NIDTYNR
-623 LSAGLLSITKNLERR
+623 LSAGLLSVTKNLERR
-638 LKTTIRDEENDDT
+638 LKTTIRDEENDDA

-693 ESGSMSKTAISAS
+693 ESGSMSDEAIAAS

-731 EDLKGVDII
+731 GGYSGCVDII
-740 TYVDMNVD
+740 TYVDKNVD

>member
-30 TSEVYRDFTEQ
+30 ASEAYRDFTEQ

-59 DISEAQEKERISDMV
+59 DITKEQEEERINDMV
-74 VTMSTDKNMTACTNG
+74 VMMSTDENMTTCTNG
-89 DSMIIGVNNP
+89 DSMIIGVNSS

-135 WQAALSNGNWWP
+135 WQGALSNGNWWP
-147 VVPDHAQDPEGAEL
+147 VVPDHAQDPDGAEL

-171 KSFAAIAGRLENAIE
+171 KSFAAIAGRLQNAIE

-213 LSMASTFGEFLKAGR
+213 LSMASTFGEFLKAGH

-258 VFDACMEVV
+258 IFDACMEVV
-267 DDVKCERDAK
+267 DDVKCERDVK

-284 EICCI
+284 ELCCI

-298 TEESEKQNQQSSGSG
+298 TKNSEKQNQQSSGSG

-318 NGNGGSGSSQNS
+318 NSGFGLPQNS
-330 QGQQNGNGG
+330 QGQQNGSNG
-339 SQGGSGGSQSNS
+339 QSDPN
-351 GNGNGNGNG
+351 
-360 GSGSSQNSQG
+360 
-370 QQNGNGG
+370 QNGNG
-377 SQGGSGDS
+377 SQNGSGNA
-385 QSNSGNGNGNGNGG
+385 QNNSSNGNE
-399 SGSSQNSQG
+399 
-408 QQNGNSGSQG
+408 NGNS
-418 GSGGSQSNSGNGNG
+418 
-432 NGNGDSGSSQNSQ
+432 
-445 GQQNGNSGSQSGSS
+445 
-459 DSQNNSG
+459 
-466 NGNGNGNGVGSMTA
+466 VGSMTA

-487 KEAVKQIKQAAK
+487 KEAVKQIEQAAK
-499 NVGVNNLPDRHNNSI
+499 NVGVNNLPDRHSKSI
-514 TSQAGKNEDAK
+514 TNQAGKNAEAK
-525 KRERSKQGSDN
+525 KRESGKQGSGNN
-536 ANGKSNGD
+536 ANRNGNGNSNSN

-559 SAAKCDIEAIERERK
+559 SAAKCDIKAIEKARK
-574 RNVATAQANN
+574 QEIATAQANN
-584 EANDKLRQEGKEV
+584 EANNQLAQEGAKI
-597 GREIGT
+597 GSEIGT
-603 NIYVRR
+603 KISVRR

-616 NIETYNR
+616 NIDTYNR
-623 LSAGLLSITKNLERR
+623 LSAGLLSVTKNLERR
-638 LKTTIRDEENDDT
+638 LKTTIRDEENDDA

-693 ESGSMSKTAISAS
+693 ESGSMSDKAIAAS

-731 EDLKGVDII
+731 GGYSGSVDII
-740 TYVDMNVD
+740 TYVDKNVD

>member
-30 TSEVYRDFTEQ
+30 ASEAYRDFTEQ

-59 DISEAQEKERISDMV
+59 DITKEQEEERINDMV
-74 VTMSTDKNMTACTNG
+74 VMMSTDENMTACTNG
-89 DSMIIGVNNP
+89 DSMIIGVNNS

-135 WQAALSNGNWWP
+135 WLGALRNGNWWP
-147 VVPDHAQDPEGAEL
+147 VVPDHAQDPDGAEL

-205 LCTTNDAQ
+205 LCTTNDAM

-236 QVLMYAKYDITMVD
+236 QVLMYAKYDTTMVD

-258 VFDACMEVV
+258 IFDACMEVV
-267 DDVKCERDAK
+267 DDVKCERDVK

-284 EICCI
+284 ELCCI

-298 TEESEKQNQQSSGSG
+298 TKNTEKQNQQSSGSG

-318 NGNGGSGSSQNS
+318 NSGFGLPQNS
-330 QGQQNGNGG
+330 QGQQNG
-339 SQGGSGGSQSNS
+339 SGNAQNNS
-351 GNGNGNGNG
+351 SNGNGNGK
-360 GSGSSQNSQG
+360 S
-370 QQNGNGG
+370 
-377 SQGGSGDS
+377 
-385 QSNSGNGNGNGNGG
+385 
-399 SGSSQNSQG
+399 
-408 QQNGNSGSQG
+408 
-418 GSGGSQSNSGNGNG
+418 
-432 NGNGDSGSSQNSQ
+432 
-445 GQQNGNSGSQSGSS
+445 
-459 DSQNNSG
+459 
-466 NGNGNGNGVGSMTA
+466 VGSMTA

-487 KEAVKQIKQAAK
+487 KEAVKQIEQAAK
-499 NVGVNNLPDRHNNSI
+499 NVGVNNLPDRHSNSI
-514 TSQAGKNEDAK
+514 TNQASKSKDAK
-525 KRERSKQGSDN
+525 KRESGKQGSGNN
-536 ANGKSNGD
+536 ANGNGNGNGN

-559 SAAKCDIEAIERERK
+559 SAAKCDIKAIEKARK
-574 RNVATAQANN
+574 QEIATAQANN
-584 EANDKLRQEGKEV
+584 EANNQLAQEGAKI
-597 GREIGT
+597 GSEIGT
-603 NIYVRR
+603 KISVRR

-616 NIETYNR
+616 NIDTYNR
-623 LSAGLLSITKNLERR
+623 LSAGLLSVTKNLERR
-638 LKTTIRDEENDDT
+638 LKTTIRDEENDDA

-693 ESGSMSKTAISAS
+693 ESGSMSDKAIVAS

-731 EDLKGVDII
+731 GGYSGSVDII
-740 TYVDMNVD
+740 TYVDKNVD

>member
-339 SQGGSGGSQSNS
+339 SQGGSGDSQSNS

-399 SGSSQNSQG
+399 
-408 QQNGNSGSQG
+408 
-418 GSGGSQSNSGNGNG
+418 
-432 NGNGDSGSSQNSQ
+432 SGSSQNSQ

-514 TSQAGKNEDAK
+514 TSQAGKNEDAE

-765 TVPAMKYMGKKLMK
+765 TVPAMKYMGKKLLK

-788 VSTDGCSGRGYGE
+788 VSTDGCSGQGYGE

>member
-112 AIQGLRVH
+112 AIHGLRVH

-339 SQGGSGGSQSNS
+339 SQGGSG
-351 GNGNGNGNG
+351 
-360 GSGSSQNSQG
+360 
-370 QQNGNGG
+370 
-377 SQGGSGDS
+377 DS

-399 SGSSQNSQG
+399 Y
-408 QQNGNSGSQG
+408 QG

-432 NGNGDSGSSQNSQ
+432 NGNGGYQGGSSGSQSNSGNGNGNGNGGSGSSQNSQ

-765 TVPAMKYMGKKLMK
+765 TVPAMKYMGKKLLK

-788 VSTDGCSGRGYGE
+788 VSTDGCSGQGYGE

>member
-30 TSEVYRDFTEQ
+30 ASEAYRDFTEQ

-59 DISEAQEKERISDMV
+59 DITKEQEEERINDMV
-74 VTMSTDKNMTACTNG
+74 VMMSTDENMTACTNG
-89 DSMIIGVNNP
+89 DSMIIGVNSS

-135 WQAALSNGNWWP
+135 WQGALSNGNWWP
-147 VVPDHAQDPEGAEL
+147 VVPDHAQDPDGAEL

-171 KSFAAIAGRLENAIE
+171 KSFAAIAGRLQNAIE

-258 VFDACMEVV
+258 IFDACMEVV
-267 DDVKCERDAK
+267 DDVKCERDVK

-284 EICCI
+284 ELCCI

-298 TEESEKQNQQSSGSG
+298 TKNSEKQNQQSSGSG

-318 NGNGGSGSSQNS
+318 NSGFGLPQNS
-330 QGQQNGNGG
+330 HGQQNGSNGQSDPNQNGNG
-339 SQGGSGGSQSNS
+339 SQNGSGNAQNNS
-351 GNGNGNGNG
+351 SNGNGNGN
-360 GSGSSQNSQG
+360 S
-370 QQNGNGG
+370 
-377 SQGGSGDS
+377 
-385 QSNSGNGNGNGNGG
+385 
-399 SGSSQNSQG
+399 
-408 QQNGNSGSQG
+408 
-418 GSGGSQSNSGNGNG
+418 
-432 NGNGDSGSSQNSQ
+432 
-445 GQQNGNSGSQSGSS
+445 
-459 DSQNNSG
+459 
-466 NGNGNGNGVGSMTA
+466 VGSMTA

-487 KEAVKQIKQAAK
+487 KEAVKQIEQAAK
-499 NVGVNNLPDRHNNSI
+499 NVGVNNLPDRHSNSI
-514 TSQAGKNEDAK
+514 TNQAGKNAEAK
-525 KRERSKQGSDN
+525 KRESGKQGSGNN
-536 ANGKSNGD
+536 ANGNGNGNSNSN

-559 SAAKCDIEAIERERK
+559 SAAKCDIKAIEKARK
-574 RNVATAQANN
+574 QEIATAQANN
-584 EANDKLRQEGKEV
+584 EANNQLAQEGAKI
-597 GREIGT
+597 GSEIGT
-603 NIYVRR
+603 KISVRR

-616 NIETYNR
+616 NIDTYNR
-623 LSAGLLSITKNLERR
+623 LSAGLLSVTKNLERR
-638 LKTTIRDEENDDT
+638 LKTTIRDEENDDA

-693 ESGSMSKTAISAS
+693 ESGSMSDKAIAAS

-731 EDLKGVDII
+731 GGYSGSVDII

-765 TVPAMKYMGKKLMK
+765 TVPAMKYMGKKLLK

-788 VSTDGCSGRGYGE
+788 VSTDGCSGQGYGE

>member
-30 TSEVYRDFTEQ
+30 ASEAYRDFTEQ

-59 DISEAQEKERISDMV
+59 DITKEQEEERINDMV
-74 VTMSTDKNMTACTNG
+74 VMMSTDENMTACTNG
-89 DSMIIGVNNP
+89 DSMIIGVNNS

-135 WQAALSNGNWWP
+135 WLGALSNGNWWP
-147 VVPDHAQDPEGAEL
+147 VVPDHAQDPDGAEL

-205 LCTTNDAQ
+205 LCTTNDAM

-258 VFDACMEVV
+258 IFDACMEVV
-267 DDVKCERDAK
+267 DDVKCERDVK

-284 EICCI
+284 ELCCI

-298 TEESEKQNQQSSGSG
+298 TKNSEKQNQQSSGSG

-318 NGNGGSGSSQNS
+318 NSGFGLPQNS
-330 QGQQNGNGG
+330 QGQQNGSNG
-339 SQGGSGGSQSNS
+339 QSDPN
-351 GNGNGNGNG
+351 
-360 GSGSSQNSQG
+360 
-370 QQNGNGG
+370 QNGNG
-377 SQGGSGDS
+377 SQNGSGNA
-385 QSNSGNGNGNGNGG
+385 QNNSSNGNE
-399 SGSSQNSQG
+399 
-408 QQNGNSGSQG
+408 NGNS
-418 GSGGSQSNSGNGNG
+418 
-432 NGNGDSGSSQNSQ
+432 
-445 GQQNGNSGSQSGSS
+445 
-459 DSQNNSG
+459 
-466 NGNGNGNGVGSMTA
+466 VGSMTA

-487 KEAVKQIKQAAK
+487 KEAVKQIEQAAK
-499 NVGVNNLPDRHNNSI
+499 NVGVNNLPDRHSKSI
-514 TSQAGKNEDAK
+514 TNQAGKKAEAK
-525 KRERSKQGSDN
+525 KRESGKQSSGNN
-536 ANGKSNGD
+536 ANGNGNGN

-559 SAAKCDIEAIERERK
+559 SAAKCDIKAIEKARK
-574 RNVATAQANN
+574 QEIATAQANN
-584 EANDKLRQEGKEV
+584 EANNQLAQEGAKI
-597 GREIGT
+597 GSEIGT
-603 NIYVRR
+603 KISVRR

-616 NIETYNR
+616 NIDTYNR
-623 LSAGLLSITKNLERR
+623 LSAGLLSVTKNLERR
-638 LKTTIRDEENDDT
+638 LKTTIRDEENDDA

-693 ESGSMSKTAISAS
+693 ESGSMSDKAIAAS

-720 ELPCYICGFTT
+720 ELPCYVCGFTT
-731 EDLKGVDII
+731 GGYSGSVDII
-740 TYVDMNVD
+740 TYVDKNVD

>member
-30 TSEVYRDFTEQ
+30 TSEAYRDFTEQ

-112 AIQGLRVH
+112 AVQGLRVH

-135 WQAALSNGNWWP
+135 WQDALSNGNWWP

-298 TEESEKQNQQSSGSG
+298 TEESKKQNQQSSGSG

-330 QGQQNGNGG
+330 QGQQNGN
-339 SQGGSGGSQSNS
+339 
-351 GNGNGNGNG
+351 
-360 GSGSSQNSQG
+360 
-370 QQNGNGG
+370 
-377 SQGGSGDS
+377 
-385 QSNSGNGNGNGNGG
+385 
-399 SGSSQNSQG
+399 
-408 QQNGNSGSQG
+408 SGSQG
-418 GSGGSQSNSGNGNG
+418 GSG
-432 NGNGDSGSSQNSQ
+432 
-445 GQQNGNSGSQSGSS
+445 

-466 NGNGNGNGVGSMTA
+466 NGNGNGNGVGSMTT

-487 KEAVKQIKQAAK
+487 KEAVKQIEQAAK

-514 TSQAGKNEDAK
+514 TNQAGKNEDAK

-536 ANGKSNGD
+536 ANGKSNGN

-765 TVPAMKYMGKKLMK
+765 TVPAMKYMGKKLLK

-827 RIQEEFGSNFLD
+827 RIQEEFGDNFLD

>member
-1 MSAYDNKY
+1 MWLGA
-9 WSHRIAQLA
+9 
-18 EKVPETDDLSFF
+18 
-30 TSEVYRDFTEQ
+30 
-41 GVKDLIC
+41 
-48 GTCTYLRTLGY
+48 LR
-59 DISEAQEKERISDMV
+59 
-74 VTMSTDKNMTACTNG
+74 
-89 DSMIIGVNNP
+89 
-99 LVKYFPNRELRHY
+99 
-112 AIQGLRVH
+112 
-120 ETAHVLFTDFKTIDM
+120 
-135 WQAALSNGNWWP
+135 NGNWWP
-147 VVPDHAQDPEGAEL
+147 VVPDHAQEPDGAEL

-205 LCTTNDAQ
+205 LCTTNDAM
-213 LSMASTFGEFLKAGR
+213 LSMASTFGKFLKAGR

-258 VFDACMEVV
+258 IFDACMEVV
-267 DDVKCERDAK
+267 DDVKCERDVK

-284 EICCI
+284 ELCCI

-298 TEESEKQNQQSSGSG
+298 TKNTEKQNQQSSGSG

-318 NGNGGSGSSQNS
+318 NSGFGLPKNS
-330 QGQQNGNGG
+330 QGQQNGSNGQSDPNQNGNG
-339 SQGGSGGSQSNS
+339 SQNGSSNAQNNS
-351 GNGNGNGNG
+351 SNGNGNGK
-360 GSGSSQNSQG
+360 S
-370 QQNGNGG
+370 
-377 SQGGSGDS
+377 
-385 QSNSGNGNGNGNGG
+385 
-399 SGSSQNSQG
+399 
-408 QQNGNSGSQG
+408 
-418 GSGGSQSNSGNGNG
+418 
-432 NGNGDSGSSQNSQ
+432 
-445 GQQNGNSGSQSGSS
+445 
-459 DSQNNSG
+459 
-466 NGNGNGNGVGSMTA
+466 VGSMTA

-487 KEAVKQIKQAAK
+487 KEAVKQIEQAAK
-499 NVGVNNLPDRHNNSI
+499 NVGVNNLPDRHSNSI
-514 TSQAGKNEDAK
+514 TNQASKSKDAK
-525 KRERSKQGSDN
+525 KRESGKQGSGNN
-536 ANGKSNGD
+536 ANGNGNGNSN

-559 SAAKCDIEAIERERK
+559 SAAKCDIKAIEKARK
-574 RNVATAQANN
+574 QEIATAQANN
-584 EANDKLRQEGKEV
+584 EANNQLAQEGAKI
-597 GREIGT
+597 GSEIGT
-603 NIYVRR
+603 KISVRR

-616 NIETYNR
+616 NIDTYNR
-623 LSAGLLSITKNLERR
+623 LSAGLLSVTKNLERR
-638 LKTTIRDEENDDT
+638 LKTTIRDEENDDA

-693 ESGSMSKTAISAS
+693 ESGSMSDKAIAAS

-731 EDLKGVDII
+731 GGYSGSVDII
-740 TYVDMNVD
+740 TYVDKNVD